1 MLVFPQF
8 DPVAISIGPIS
19 IHWYGVMYLFAFG
32 GAWALASSRRE
43 KFTHSW
49 SKEQISDLV
58 FYSSMGAVL
67 GGRLGAV
74 FFYNFDR
81 FIEDP
86 LWLFRVWE
94 GGMSFHGGFLGVL
107 FGVFFYSQSIKSGFG
122 ETIDFVAP
130 CVPFG
135 LGAGRLGNFIGGEL
149 WGRPTEVPWG
159 MVFPNVDDLARHP
172 SQLYELALE
181 GITLFIII
189 WWFSA
194 KPRPRMAVSGI
205 FALFYGSFRFFI
217 EFFRE
222 PDMHIGFVF
231 FDWLT
236 MGQLLSLPMVILGL
250 LLLFLAYGSSSD
262 TSHR

>member
-43 KFTHSW
+43 KCTLSW

-67 GGRLGAV
+67 GGRLGSV

-107 FGVFFYSQSIKSGFG
+107 IAVFFYSQSIKRGFW

-250 LLLFLAYGSSSD
+250 LLLFLAYGSSND

>member
-43 KFTHSW
+43 KCTHSW

-67 GGRLGAV
+67 GGRLGSV

-107 FGVFFYSQSIKSGFG
+107 IAVFFYSQSIKRGFW